1 MFCRSEFEYLAGLL
15 RSRTVG
21 YNTLQAE
28 VSNIKQTWSREKE
41 NGSRGLPVDFSI
53 RPYSVAVSMAIHAV
67 ILFLNVQAD
76 FLAVNHILHNIKL
89 LQTTRLT
96 L

>member
-1 MFCRSEFEYLAGLL
+1 MSATCIALLNNCMLCFCRSEFEYLAGLL
-15 RSRTVG
+15 QSRTVG

-53 RPYSVAVSMAIHAV
+53 RSYSVAVSMQ
-67 ILFLNVQAD
+67 FMLN
-76 FLAVNHILHNIKL
+76 FFS
-89 LQTTRLT
+89 
-96 L
+96 